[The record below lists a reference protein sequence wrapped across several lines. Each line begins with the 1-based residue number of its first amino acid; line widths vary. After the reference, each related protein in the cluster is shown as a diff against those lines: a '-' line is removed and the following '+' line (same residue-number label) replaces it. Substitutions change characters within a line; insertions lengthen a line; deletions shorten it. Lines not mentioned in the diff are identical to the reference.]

1 MEEQRNNVKSI
12 SQLFNEEVVEKRANL
27 VKVIESILLE
37 DFESNGKKMRDVL
50 WRKVYYDSISTAKRI
65 IKQQQTPL
73 SGQDLDQLV
82 QFIQFAIKTYKTLIL
97 KFEDLFSLDIRNVID
112 FAIITN
118 GADVFIKKSSTEI
131 YTANEM
137 NHAMETIHNFVV
149 CLGDLHRYCIDFN
162 FDEDCDIASVRSKN
176 LAERYYIE
184 AFKLNPRIGMPH
196 NQLGTLKAG
205 ERYEID
211 SILHYVYSLCSPM
224 PFSLSETNINRIFQQ
239 NIDNLERNN
248 TVCDGFNV
256 RDFIMQMILVID
268 IFFYDKDIE
277 DFNTIC
283 QTVLMSFREYLAR
296 NRRGYEMDMDD
307 VTFQITSILMLC
319 LLKLKSKNSQKVH
332 SLNAFL
338 AAFCDNIIEATSY
351 KVETFIT
358 DHEQHVKEFAEIYN
372 RKFVEFEKQVKELKV
387 NQCKKG
393 DSECEQIG
401 NGGSLSTGSSQIDDK
416 TRGTS
421 YGSSQ
426 KNGNHLS
433 VGSEGSSIK
442 TSDIKLAKKP
452 KPHDRRRRRRCTT
465 KSESNDNSSES
476 DNSGADSDSEDEMN
490 SDFDSYDDDDERF
503 STSDE
508 DENDNEHDDDD
519 DDIIIENEEIVYSSA
534 HNDRNGDSDSLSFRE
549 HVDDVVIEEEEMVF
563 PEIHTQHDQININLK
578 RMKYKKKYSK
588 VDPNL
593 ILQFHEAH
601 SGWMKSLKILFDWLR
616 VESKLLLNCFETNPE
631 FINKIMKLVNL
642 LNIDIFTRK
651 VYFDRSMIHMKN
663 VRSDLR
669 YLFDIRYK
677 IATTEDVFFKKF
689 LMFDEVQQEI
699 EWDLN
704 LKLQITSDEDVILRN
719 FKIIDF
725 GFFMCKIK
733 KLRYNFCA
741 RTRVFIQKNARR
753 PGRERRDR
761 DRDRSRKGCKFD
773 ENQQPKDGKRRR
785 VRRRNRNRDNN
796 RNGKCTLKYEQAKP
810 IEEREEYPPLEQ
822 PNLRR
827 GYLKSKNSSAAPEDV
842 EKKNELM
849 GKLWL
854 KSEIK
859 TLESKKL
866 PSAVP
871 LSPYIMPDSKCLSEH
886 FNIVKNLV
894 SSKKFVLLIPQ
905 AGKFTFLKKL

>member
-1 MEEQRNNVKSI
+1 MEEQRNSAKSI
-12 SQLFNEEVVEKRANL
+12 PQLFHEDIVEKRARL
-27 VKVIESILLE
+27 VELIESILLE
-37 DFESNGKKMRDVL
+37 DFESNGKKMRDIL
-50 WRKVYYDSISTAKRI
+50 WRKVYYDIISSAKKI
-65 IKQQQTPL
+65 IKQNQTPL
-73 SGQDLDQLV
+73 NDQHLDQLA
-82 QFIQFAIKTYKTLIL
+82 QFIKLAIKTYKTLIL

-112 FAIITN
+112 FSIIAN
-118 GADVFIKKSSTEI
+118 GADVFEKKSSSEI
-131 YTANEM
+131 YTASEM
-137 NHAMETIHNFVV
+137 SHAMETIHNFIG

-162 FDEDCDIASVRSKN
+162 FDEECDIAGVRSKE

-205 ERYEID
+205 ERHEID
-211 SILHYVYSLCSPM
+211 SILHYVYSLCSPI

-256 RDFIMQMILVID
+256 RDFIMQMILVVD

-296 NRRGYEMDMDD
+296 NRRGYDMDMDD

-338 AAFCDNIIEATSY
+338 AAFCDNIIGATAY
-351 KVETFIT
+351 KVESFIS
-358 DHEQHVKEFAEIYN
+358 DHEQDIKEFAEIYN
-372 RKFVEFEKQVKELKV
+372 RKFVDFEKQVKDLKV
-387 NQCKKG
+387 NHCKKG
-393 DSECEQIG
+393 DSECEQTG
-401 NGGSLSTGSSQIDDK
+401 NGSLSTGSSQRDDK
-416 TRGTS
+416 HRGTS
-421 YGSSQ
+421 SGSSQ
-426 KNGNHLS
+426 KNGHHLS
-433 VGSEGSSIK
+433 VESEGSCIK
-442 TSDIKLAKKP
+442 TTGFKLAKKP
-452 KPHDRRRRRRCTT
+452 KTHDRRRRRRGTN
-465 KSESNDNSSES
+465 KSNFDGSSSES
-476 DNSGADSDSEDEMN
+476 DNSEADSGSEDEMN

-503 STSDE
+503 STSDDGVNSE
-508 DENDNEHDDDD
+508 DDN
-519 DDIIIENEEIVYSSA
+519 DDIVIENEEIVYVG
-534 HNDRNGDSDSLSFRE
+534 RNGENGS
-549 HVDDVVIEEEEMVF
+549 DVVIEEVEMVF
-563 PEIHTQHDQININLK
+563 PEIQTQHDEVNINLK

-601 SGWMKSLKILFDWLR
+601 NGWMKSLKILFDWLR
-616 VESKLLLNCFETNPE
+616 VESKLLLNCFESNPE
-631 FINKIMKLVNL
+631 FINKIMKLVNI

-651 VYFDRSMIHMKN
+651 VYFDRSMIHLKN

-669 YLFDIRYK
+669 YLFDIRHK
-677 IATTEDVFFKKF
+677 IATTEDVLFKKF
-689 LMFDEVQQEI
+689 VMFDEVQQEI
-699 EWDLN
+699 DWDLN
-704 LKLQITSDEDVILRN
+704 LKLQITDDEDVILRN

-733 KLRYNFCA
+733 KFRYNFCA
-741 RTRVFIQKNARR
+741 RTRNFIQKSARR
-753 PGRERRDR
+753 PGRDRRDR
-761 DRDRSRKGCKFD
+761 DRDRDRDRGRNGCKVD
-773 ENQQPKDGKRRR
+773 EKQQPKDGKRRR

-796 RNGKCTLKYEQAKP
+796 RNGKSTQKFEDSNP

-827 GYLKSKNSSAAPEDV
+827 GYLKSKNSVVAPEDV

-886 FNIVKNLV
+886 FSIVKNLV
-894 SSKKFVLLIPQ
+894 NSKKFVLLIPQ
-905 AGKFTFLKKL
+905 AGKLSFLDEL